1 MGFMDISIGGS
12 DNASDFCSE
21 VVENIRKH
29 CKKELKNKA
38 NSCNTPGY
46 INVAL
51 LLKSFISE
59 ENEFHFTY
67 DNWNTIWE
75 KLSESFNKNDSDYAD
90 KVVNKQYKNLAKWV
104 GEMNEKCKQL
114 N

>member
-21 VVENIRKH
+21 VVGNIRKQ
-29 CKKELKNKA
+29 CTKQLKNKA
-38 NSCNTPGY
+38 NCYNTPGY

-75 KLSESFNKNDSDYAD
+75 KLNDDFSKSNVHYNNES
-90 KVVNKQYKNLAKWV
+90 VNKQHKDLAKWV
-104 GEMNEKCKQL
+104 SEMNEKCKQL